1 VYNLI
6 VLKINNKETVI
17 MLKNTYMV
25 EGGMEMK
32 NKVNRVVLVGTGFV
46 GSSYAFALLNQGVT
60 EELVLIDINKEKSE
74 GDAMD
79 LNHGLPFAPS
89 PTKIWFGDYSDC
101 KDADIVVLTAGANQK
116 PGETRLDLV
125 EKNTKIFKGIIDQ
138 VMASGFNGIFVV
150 ATNPVDILTYA
161 TWKFS
166 GLPKERVIGSG
177 TILDTARFR
186 YLLGEYFNVD
196 TRNVHAYIIGEHG
209 DTELP
214 VWSHAFIGCRP
225 ISDIMK
231 EKAEYKQEDL
241 DQLFINV
248 RDAAYHIIERKGATY
263 YGIAMGLVRLTKA
276 ILQNENCILT
286 VSAYLDGHYGQNDI
300 YIGVPAVVNRNGI
313 REVVELKLNDEEKE
327 KFNHSASVLKDVMK
341 RVGL

>member
-1 VYNLI
+1 MRNGISRVALI
-6 VLKINNKETVI
+6 
-17 MLKNTYMV
+17 
-25 EGGMEMK
+25 
-32 NKVNRVVLVGTGFV
+32 GTGFV

-60 EELVLIDINKEKSE
+60 EELVLIDLNKEKSE

-79 LNHGLPFAPS
+79 LNHGIAFAPT
-89 PTKIWFGDYSDC
+89 PTKIWYGDYKDC
-101 KDADIVVLTAGANQK
+101 KDADIVVICAGANQK

-125 EKNTKIFKGIIDQ
+125 EKNTKIFKSIVDE
-138 VMASGFNGIFVV
+138 VMANDFDGIFLV

-186 YLLGEYFNVD
+186 YVLGDYFQVD
-196 TRNVHAYIIGEHG
+196 ARNVHAYIIGEHG

-214 VWSHAFIGCRP
+214 VWSKADIGGKP
-225 ISDIMK
+225 ILEMMT
-231 EKAEYKQEDL
+231 KQEKYKEEDL
-241 DQLFINV
+241 NNLFVSV

-276 ILQNENCILT
+276 ILQNENSILT
-286 VSAYLDGHYGQNDI
+286 VSAYLDGEYGSKDI
-300 YIGVPAVVNRNGI
+300 YIGVPAIVNRNGI
-313 REVVELKLNDEEKE
+313 REILELDLSEKE
-327 KFNHSASVLKDVMK
+327 TEQFKHSVQILSDIKEKVF
-341 RVGL
+341 

>member
-1 VYNLI
+1 
-6 VLKINNKETVI
+6 
-17 MLKNTYMV
+17 MM
-25 EGGMEMK
+25 EGGITMV
-32 NKVNRVVLVGTGFV
+32 NSVNRVVVVGTGFV

-60 EELVLIDINKEKSE
+60 EELVLIDVNKEKSE

-79 LNHGLPFAPS
+79 LNHGLPFAPA
-89 PTKIWFGDYSDC
+89 PTKIWFGDYRDC

-125 EKNTKIFKGIIDQ
+125 DKNVKIFKSIVNE
-138 VMASGFNGIFVV
+138 VMASGFNGIFLV

-186 YLLGEYFNVD
+186 YVLGEYFQVD

-214 VWSHAFIGCRP
+214 VWSHADIGGRP
-225 ISDIMK
+225 ILEIVH
-231 EKAEYKQEDL
+231 ENEEYSRNDL
-241 DQLFINV
+241 ERLFINV
-248 RDAAYHIIERKGATY
+248 RDAAYHIIQRKGATY

-276 ILQNENCILT
+276 ILQNENSILT
-286 VSAYLDGHYGQNDI
+286 VSAYLDGQYGQNDI
-300 YIGVPAVVNRNGI
+300 YIGVPAIINRSGI
-313 REVVELKLNDEEKE
+313 REVLELKLNEEEKE
-327 KFNHSASVLKDVMK
+327 KFAHSAKVLKEVMN
-341 RVGL
+341 RTFHE

>member
-1 VYNLI
+1 
-6 VLKINNKETVI
+6 
-17 MLKNTYMV
+17 
-25 EGGMEMK
+25 ME
-32 NKVNRVVLVGTGFV
+32 NGVNRVALIGTGFV

-60 EELVLIDINKEKSE
+60 EELVLIDLNKEKSE

-79 LNHGLPFAPS
+79 LNHGMAFAPT
-89 PTKIWFGDYSDC
+89 PTKIWYGDYTDC
-101 KDADIVVLTAGANQK
+101 AQADLVVICAGANQK

-125 EKNTKIFKGIIDQ
+125 EKNTRIFKSIVDS
-138 VMASGFNGIFVV
+138 VMNSGFNGIFLV

-196 TRNVHAYIIGEHG
+196 ARNVHAYIMGEHG

-214 VWSHAFIGCRP
+214 VWSKADIGGKP
-225 ISDIMK
+225 ILEMMK
-231 EKAEYKQEDL
+231 QKEGYKEEDL
-241 DQLFINV
+241 DEIFVNV

-276 ILQNENCILT
+276 ILQNQNSILT
-286 VSAYLDGHYGQNDI
+286 VSAYLDGQYDGKDI
-300 YIGVPAVVNRNGI
+300 YIGVPAVVNRQGI
-313 REVVELKLNDEEKE
+313 REIVELELSEKE
-327 KFNHSASVLKDVMK
+327 KEQFKQSVEVLTAIKNEVFTK
-341 RVGL
+341 K

>member
-1 VYNLI
+1 
-6 VLKINNKETVI
+6 
-17 MLKNTYMV
+17 
-25 EGGMEMK
+25 MK
-32 NKVNRVVLVGTGFV
+32 KKVNRVVLVGTGFV

-60 EELVLIDINKEKSE
+60 EELVLIDLNKEKSE

-89 PTKIWFGDYSDC
+89 RTRIWFGDYSEC

-125 EKNTKIFKGIIDQ
+125 EKNTRIFKGIVDQ
-138 VMASGFNGIFVV
+138 VMASGFDGIFLI

-177 TILDTARFR
+177 TILDTARLR
-186 YLLGEYFNVD
+186 YELGEYFNVD

-214 VWSHAFIGCRP
+214 VWSHANIGAKP
-225 ISDIMK
+225 LAEALEQK
-231 EKAEYKQEDL
+231 EDCKQEDL
-241 DQLFINV
+241 EEIFVNV
-248 RDAAYHIIERKGATY
+248 RDAAYHIIQRKGATF
-263 YGIAMGLVRLTKA
+263 YGIAMGLVRITKA
-276 ILQNENCILT
+276 ILQDENCILT
-286 VSAYLDGHYGQNDI
+286 VSALLEGQYGHEDI
-300 YIGVPAVVNRNGI
+300 YIGVPCIVNRQGI
-313 REVVELKLNDEEKE
+313 REIVELNLNEEEKQ
-327 KFNHSASVLKDVMK
+327 KFSHSVEVLKKTMK
-341 RVGL
+341 PVLESIK

>member
-1 VYNLI
+1 
-6 VLKINNKETVI
+6 
-17 MLKNTYMV
+17 MLKR
-25 EGGMEMK
+25 
-32 NKVNRVVLVGTGFV
+32 VNRVALIGTGFV

-89 PTKIWFGDYSDC
+89 RTKIWFGDYSDC
-101 KDADIVVLTAGANQK
+101 KDADLVVLTAGANQK

-125 EKNTKIFKGIIDQ
+125 EKNTAIFKGIVGSI
-138 VMASGFNGIFVV
+138 MSSGFDGIILV

-161 TWKFS
+161 VWKFS

-186 YLLGEYFNVD
+186 YLLGDYFDVD

-214 VWSHAFIGCRP
+214 VWSHADIAGTT
-225 ISDIMK
+225 ISEWTKNKVDFNQSDLNDIF
-231 EKAEYKQEDL
+231 L
-241 DQLFINV
+241 NV
-248 RDAAYHIIERKGATY
+248 RDAAYHIINRKGATY
-263 YGIAMGLVRLTKA
+263 YGIAMGLVRVTKA
-276 ILQNENCILT
+276 ILGNENSVLT
-286 VSAYLDGHYGQNDI
+286 VSAYLDGHYGQKDI
-300 YIGVPAVVNRNGI
+300 YIGVPSVVNRNGI
-313 REVVELKLNDEEKE
+313 REVVELDLNKEEQE
-327 KFNHSASVLKDVMK
+327 KFAHSVSVLKQTMDPVLK
-341 RVGL
+341 HLE

>member
-1 VYNLI
+1 
-6 VLKINNKETVI
+6 
-17 MLKNTYMV
+17 
-25 EGGMEMK
+25 ME
-32 NKVNRVVLVGTGFV
+32 NGVNRVALIGTGFV

-60 EELVLIDINKEKSE
+60 EELVLIDLNKEKSE

-79 LNHGLPFAPS
+79 LNHGMAFAPT
-89 PTKIWFGDYSDC
+89 PTKIWYGDYTDC
-101 KDADIVVLTAGANQK
+101 AQADLVVICAGANQK

-125 EKNTKIFKGIIDQ
+125 EKNTKIFKSIVDS
-138 VMASGFNGIFVV
+138 VMNSGFNGIFLV

-196 TRNVHAYIIGEHG
+196 ARNVHAYIMGEHG

-214 VWSHAFIGCRP
+214 VWSKADIGGKP
-225 ISDIMK
+225 ILEMMK
-231 EKAEYKQEDL
+231 QKEGYKEADL
-241 DQLFINV
+241 DEIFVNV

-276 ILQNENCILT
+276 ILQNQNSILT
-286 VSAYLDGHYGQNDI
+286 VSAYLDGQYDGKDI
-300 YIGVPAVVNRNGI
+300 YIGVPAVVNRQGI
-313 REVVELKLNDEEKE
+313 REIVELELSEKE
-327 KFNHSASVLKDVMK
+327 KKQFKQSVEVLTAIKNEVFTK
-341 RVGL
+341 K